1 MNGNGQLSMQA
12 QMDSAGPLSL
22 LSTTSRL
29 LTEAESVD
37 QHIMARAH
45 SKAVANLFQ
54 DMKVQQQLRL
64 EAACMMIRAEH
75 ALGCLLA
82 QIPLAQGAPGNQRT
96 GKVDRSHSGTG
107 PLFLKD
113 LGLSKNA
120 SQRAQVIATIPKA
133 ELERWLAEQCQQG
146 KEPSLRGA
154 LKYAKKLQETGQ
166 QNSVGK
172 PSRPDRSATPPES
185 LATPSSEELRRLL
198 EEAQQ
203 HVSIISRQLE
213 PLYEHPP
220 RPLKEIELH
229 TIKRYLQ
236 EVVDTIGQLRDCQ
249 PTLPSS
255 RPDVPFGGGKIF
267 AGGFFCGLPWS
278 NPIMDRSL
286 FTIACTSGPCPG
298 QPHRAKDAHRSTLPA
313 APAAP
318 RGPACGRGTA
328 GHPHDSVGLQ
338 RVCPQPDPQ

>member
-1 MNGNGQLSMQA
+1 MNNHGQLSIQA
-12 QMDSAGPLSL
+12 QMDSAGPLNL
-22 LSTTSRL
+22 LATTSRM

-37 QHIMARAH
+37 QHIMARAY
-45 SKAVANLFQ
+45 SKTVANLFQ
-54 DMKVQQQLRL
+54 EMKVQQQLRL

-82 QIPLAQGAPGNQRT
+82 KMPLAKGSPGNQRT
-96 GKVDRSHSGTG
+96 GKVDRSHCGTV

-154 LKYAKKLQETGQ
+154 LEYAKKLQETGQ
-166 QNSVGK
+166 QNRASQPPGPGQEPK
-172 PSRPDRSATPPES
+172 AASAAAPLDP
-185 LATPSSEELRRLL
+185 LVTPSSEELRRLL

-203 HVSIISRQLE
+203 HVIIISRQLE
-213 PLYEHPP
+213 PLYEQPA

-236 EVVDTIGQLRDCQ
+236 EVVDTIGQLGEYHRKH
-249 PTLPSS
+249 PASLPDNHSGW
-255 RPDVPFGGGKIF
+255 GGG
-267 AGGFFCGLPWS
+267 GGGRIYTRGYFRERLRPKPQRPSPMLNRAAFCFSPAPS
-278 NPIMDRSL
+278 KKTVPCN
-286 FTIACTSGPCPG
+286 AC
-298 QPHRAKDAHRSTLPA
+298 PHVLLHSTGCSK
-313 APAAP
+313 
-318 RGPACGRGTA
+318 GPARRGLRSW
-328 GHPHDSVGLQ
+328 D
-338 RVCPQPDPQ
+338 CC